1 MSFDLLIKGARLV
14 DPAQGIDA
22 VSDIA
27 FADGKVAKIAPAIA
41 ESEASNVRRAEGHL
55 VLPGLIDFHTHV
67 YWGGT
72 SLGVD
77 AEETAVASGTTTF
90 VDAGSAGAGNMA
102 GFVKHVMERSAP
114 RILAFINVSF
124 PGIFGFSREVMV
136 GENSDLRLLSAREC
150 LRVARE
156 FPDVVLVRNTD
167 NVGFAK
173 ASNQAAALATGRYL
187 FFLNNDTLV
196 PAGTL
201 RQLLDYADRHPE
213 AGMIGPRLRGGDG
226 QTQISYRQKPTMGAL
241 LHKTSLL
248 RWTGWFRQAYID
260 YRRASFDGDHVGPVE
275 VLMGAAVFM
284 RREVYDSIGGWDEDY
299 LFGGEDIDLS
309 TRVGRV
315 HSLVFLGDVPIVH
328 YGRISSR
335 QNIGFAAP
343 NVTIGYVHYFR
354 KNGASRSAMLAYKL
368 VVSLDAPVQYILKG
382 LEYYARRW
390 LGDATKAEKSRIA
403 LAGIGQFLRSELLR
417 FWKA

>member
-1 MSFDLLIKGARLV
+1 MTHPHQFDSSPTPVIDL
-14 DPAQGIDA
+14 DPVMIRTDWNPHPPE
-22 VSDIA
+22 
-27 FADGKVAKIAPAIA
+27 AD
-41 ESEASNVRRAEGHL
+41 
-55 VLPGLIDFHTHV
+55 LIDV
-67 YWGGT
+67 SICIANWNCSDYLRKCLE
-72 SLGVD
+72 SLHDFPQGVRIETIIVD
-77 AEETAVASGTTTF
+77 NASTDGAEE
-90 VDAGSAGAGNMA
+90 M
-102 GFVKHVMERSAP
+102 
-114 RILAFINVSF
+114 
-124 PGIFGFSREVMV
+124 
-136 GENSDLRLLSAREC
+136 
-150 LRVARE
+150 VARE